1 VSTDGVRGLT
11 GAGAGDLLSLLRDG
25 RPRTRAELIS
35 CTGLARSTVTQRVDL
50 LLGSGLIGHAGDG
63 VSTGGRPPARV
74 AFNPSARIVLG
85 ADVGATHA
93 RLAVTDLAGAVL
105 AETVYELDIADGP
118 DVVLSGLVRCVRK
131 LVRRT
136 GRRVDE
142 LLGLGLGLPGPVEHS
157 TGRPINPPIM
167 PGWDGFDVPGYL
179 TDALG
184 TVALVDND
192 VNVMALG
199 EHFAHWRDAD
209 HLVLVKVATGI
220 GSGIISDGELRRGA
234 QGAAG
239 DLGHI
244 QVPGGGEAP
253 CRCGNTGCLE
263 AVASGA
269 AVAARLRALGIEA
282 TSGADVVRLSRAGNV
297 PATQLLREAG
307 RDIGAVLASVVS
319 LLNPSVIVLGGAL
332 SQAGE
337 HLLAGVRE
345 VVYRRSLPL
354 ATQHLRIVES
364 RTGERAGV
372 VGAAVLVLEHALAPE
387 QVDRLLAGT

>member
-1 VSTDGVRGLT
+1 
-11 GAGAGDLLSLLRDG
+11 
-25 RPRTRAELIS
+25 
-35 CTGLARSTVTQRVDL
+35 
-50 LLGSGLIGHAGDG
+50 
-63 VSTGGRPPARV
+63 
-74 AFNPSARIVLG
+74 
-85 ADVGATHA
+85 
-93 RLAVTDLAGAVL
+93 
-105 AETVYELDIADGP
+105 
-118 DVVLSGLVRCVRK
+118 
-131 LVRRT
+131 
-136 GRRVDE
+136 VDE